1 LNELFLYVSSLG
13 RILTKG
19 MNMLFSK
26 FTSGLILAVTVA
38 SPAMAES
45 PKVPGLAPSIQML
58 STVDFGDN
66 SGPYAD
72 DWECD
77 DSRFIGWGV
86 ATSTDS
92 SNNGTD
98 ASDCRHLFEIGQ
110 LRVNR
115 TQAEFPAEMCAQV
128 NFGTDEGAY
137 SHDKECDDPRFTGA
151 AMHSILNFEDL
162 GRDASDCQA
171 LCESGAIW
179 LR

>member
-1 LNELFLYVSSLG
+1 MKLSVF
-13 RILTKG
+13 I
-19 MNMLFSK
+19 
-26 FTSGLILAVTVA
+26 SGLAMAAVAALPVV
-38 SPAMAES
+38 AES
-45 PKVPGLAPSIQML
+45 PKAPGLAPSAALL
-58 STVDFGDN
+58 STVDFGDD
-66 SGPYAD
+66 SGPYTGD
-72 DWECD
+72 GECD

-92 SNNGTD
+92 TNNGTD
-98 ASDCRHLFEIGQ
+98 AGDCRHLFEIGQ

-128 NFGTDEGAY
+128 NFGDDSGDF
-137 SHDKECDDPRFTGA
+137 SNDNECDDPRFTGS
-151 AMHSILNFEDL
+151 AMHNILNFSDL

>member
-1 LNELFLYVSSLG
+1 MRS
-13 RILTKG
+13 II
-19 MNMLFSK
+19 
-26 FTSGLILAVTVA
+26 SGLTMALILGMPAV
-38 SPAMAES
+38 AET
-45 PKVPGLAPSIQML
+45 PKAFGLPPSVDLL
-58 STVDFGDN
+58 STVDFGDD
-66 SGPYAD
+66 SGPYTG

-86 ATSTDS
+86 ATSTDAE
-92 SNNGTD
+92 NNGKD

-115 TQAEFPAEMCAQV
+115 TQAEFPAALCAEV
-128 NFGTDEGAY
+128 NFGTNEGSYAN
-137 SHDKECDDPRFTGA
+137 DNECDDPRFTGG

-162 GRDASDCQA
+162 GRDASDCKA